1 MASETVA
8 SSPRRAS
15 IVVVDDEENMGKIL
29 SRILELEGYHVNAF
43 SNPTAAVEHLRK
55 TPPDLV
61 ITDMRM
67 PELTGLDVLREAK
80 AANSHTNVIVMT
92 AYSSVETAVEAMRAG
107 AFDYITKPFKTDE
120 LVLSVGK
127 AVANTRLL
135 EENEVL
141 TETLHRQVGV
151 DSELVGTSP
160 PLNTVKQII
169 SKAAPSDAAVL
180 IRGESGTGK
189 ELVAKS
195 IHRQSPRRKKRF
207 VAINCASIPENLLES
222 ELFGYEKGAFTG
234 ADRTKM
240 GLIELAQGGTLFLDE
255 IGELPLP
262 LQAKLLRVLQ
272 EREIQRV
279 GGLHTIPI
287 DVRLLAAT
295 NRDLKAA
302 IAQKQ
307 FREDLYYRLDVIQV
321 TMPPLRERPADI
333 PVLTIHFLEKLCR
346 RMNRKQCSISEEAQQ
361 ALMRY
366 PFPGNVRELENVIER
381 TIVLCSCERIELHD
395 IPADIRGYTEKF
407 GATAEQ
413 ADSAFQ
419 NGGLPTLE
427 YRYAKDAFERS
438 YLQRAIAAARGNI
451 SEAARMT
458 GLSRRHFYEKLEK
471 LGIKTER

>member
-1 MASETVA
+1 MAVEAKPST
-8 SSPRRAS
+8 SRRAS

-29 SRILELEGYHVNAF
+29 SRILEMEGYHVIAF
-43 SNPTAAVEHLRK
+43 SRPTQAVEHLRK

-67 PELTGLDVLREAK
+67 PDLTGLDVLREAK
-80 AANSHTNVIVMT
+80 AANPHTNVIVMT
-92 AYSSVETAVEAMRAG
+92 AFSSIETAVEAMRAG
-107 AFDYITKPFKTDE
+107 AFDYVTKPFKTDE

-141 TETLHRQVGV
+141 TETLHRQSGV
-151 DSELVGTSP
+151 DAELVGSSP
-160 PLNTVKQII
+160 AMAAVKQII
-169 SKAAPSDAAVL
+169 EKAAPSDAAVL

-189 ELVAKS
+189 ELVAKA
-195 IHRQSPRRKKRF
+195 IHQHSPRKKKRF
-207 VAINCASIPENLLES
+207 VAINCASIPENLIES

-262 LQAKLLRVLQ
+262 LQAKMLRVLQ

-302 IAQKQ
+302 IAQKL

-321 TMPPLRERPADI
+321 VMPPLRERPGDI
-333 PVLTIHFLEKLCR
+333 PVLTQHFLHKLCR
-346 RMNRKQCSISEEAQQ
+346 RMNRSHCTISQEALE

-381 TIVLCSCERIELHD
+381 TIVLCSCDRIELAD
-395 IPADIRGYTEKF
+395 IPSDIREHTQRH
-407 GATAEQ
+407 GATSDQ
-413 ADSAFQ
+413 ASHAFQ
-419 NGGLPTLE
+419 NGLPAIE
-427 YRYAKDAFERS
+427 YRYAKDAFERD
-438 YLQRAIAAARGNI
+438 YLTRAIAAAKGNI
-451 SEAARMT
+451 SEAARIT

-471 LGIKTER
+471 LGIKAER